1 MKNFLSLSIL
11 SLCIGFSAFAQDTLP
26 GFKVKN
32 IGNRHIV
39 VSWKNNYDIVKQISI
54 QRSPDSLKNFKTIMV
69 AADPTAKQNGYADS
83 KAPGDNLFYRL
94 FIVLD
99 KGGFVF
105 TEPKRPVFDSLIV
118 KIIPKAE
125 TEAEA
130 EPEVSAPSLKPD
142 NSKTEKIDFPGKT
155 TPSANNKE
163 ITNNKPNLNVFVPSM
178 HVYTYK
184 DGNVRINLPDTEQKK
199 YSIKFF
205 EEDNSLVFE
214 IKDVK
219 QTPVLLDKANFY
231 HAGWFKFELYEDG
244 KLIEKN
250 KFRINKD
257 F

>member
-1 MKNFLSLSIL
+1 MKKFLSLTIVFFY
-11 SLCIGFSAFAQDTLP
+11 IGFSAFGQDTLP
-26 GFKVKN
+26 KFSVKN
-32 IGNRHIV
+32 IGNKHIV
-39 VSWKNNYDIVKQISI
+39 ISWRNNYDIIKQLSI
-54 QRSPDSLKNFKTIMV
+54 QRSPDSLKNFKTIMS
-69 AADPTAKQNGYADS
+69 ATDPTAKENGYVDS
-83 KAPGDNLFYRL
+83 KAPDDKLFYRL

-118 KIIPKAE
+118 KIIPKPE
-125 TEAEA
+125 LQQ
-130 EPEVSAPSLKPD
+130 EPEVSSPSLKPD

-155 TPSANNKE
+155 QPIVTNREISNKK
-163 ITNNKPNLNVFVPSM
+163 TNLNVFVPSM

-184 DGNVRINLPDTEQKK
+184 DGNVRINLPETDDKK

-205 EEDNSLVFE
+205 EEDNSFVFE

-250 KFRINKD
+250 KFRITKD

>member
-1 MKNFLSLSIL
+1 MKKLLSLTIL
-11 SLCIGFSAFAQDTLP
+11 SFVICFSAFAQDTLP
-26 GFKVKN
+26 KFSVKN
-32 IGNRHIV
+32 IGNKHIV
-39 VSWKNNYDIVKQISI
+39 ISWRNNYAIVKQISI
-54 QRSPDSLKNFKTIMV
+54 QRSPDSLKNFKTILSV
-69 AADPTAKQNGYADS
+69 ADPSTKENGYADS
-83 KAPGDNLFYRL
+83 KAPDDKLFYRL

-118 KIIPKAE
+118 KLIPQPE
-125 TEAEA
+125 LEA
-130 EPEVSAPSLKPD
+130 EPESTSPSLKPD
-142 NSKTEKIDFPGKT
+142 NSKTEKIDFPGKKLPAVT
-155 TPSANNKE
+155 NHE
-163 ITNNKPNLNVFVPSM
+163 ISNNKPNLNVFVPSM

-184 DGNVRINLPDTEQKK
+184 DGNVRINLPETDDKK

-205 EEDNSLVFE
+205 EEDNSFVFE

-250 KFRINKD
+250 KFKITRD